1 MIYVVVYYNCC
12 YRMLLDDDI
21 TLSLKRNATWTLSNL
36 CRGKNPQPDE
46 QVVCYYLT

>member
-1 MIYVVVYYNCC
+1 
-12 YRMLLDDDI
+12 MLLDDDI